1 MFGTPKTKSHP
12 FKHRA
17 SKRQEVF
24 NVRVFMG
31 SKTWYWSERLMRSKN
46 HQEPGWPQNSSSWRY
61 VGVTHEAYIHPVRTL
76 SNDLFINYIG
86 DTDASQLEGLPE
98 PVAGSFYISHNAERT
113 EEKST
118 RRLRQDVQLLEDYLN
133 KDDAHLDAWQYTR
146 AIFYLAQ
153 SHRSLQNFEVAK
165 ELWERYLTSEISG
178 LRQFSYLRYGA
189 HMGLGQICAQQPSLW
204 RHTTATSRSCLQH
217 FEEAHQLCP
226 RAEPMVYLALSM
238 PDGAKERR
246 LALQRAKEVQHLQA
260 STGHCAIFAE
270 ESVYQQI
277 DTLLAKELAQNV
289 ACANGQWTVMPTVAM
304 RCKVEMVKH
313 RR

>member
-1 MFGTPKTKSHP
+1 
-12 FKHRA
+12 
-17 SKRQEVF
+17 
-24 NVRVFMG
+24 MG

-165 ELWERYLTSEISG
+165 ELWERRL
-178 LRQFSYLRYGA
+178 LGA
-189 HMGLGQICAQQPSLW
+189 EDPS
-204 RHTTATSRSCLQH
+204 AGPAGS
-217 FEEAHQLCP
+217 
-226 RAEPMVYLALSM
+226 
-238 PDGAKERR
+238 
-246 LALQRAKEVQHLQA
+246 
-260 STGHCAIFAE
+260 
-270 ESVYQQI
+270 
-277 DTLLAKELAQNV
+277 
-289 ACANGQWTVMPTVAM
+289 
-304 RCKVEMVKH
+304 
-313 RR
+313 